1 MCYQPLES
9 FHAYL
14 LAPTGVGT
22 ELSNSKIKYTYIT
35 TYIYTRRRGGQLS
48 CKKYGTLQN
57 S

>member
-14 LAPTGVGT
+14 LAPTGGGT